1 MDLYDTVYDV
11 KKGRNQNSVTPFL
24 TKKIGY
30 FTSIRGDRMIGRFDW
45 TGVIEFLPDIL
56 KGLYYTLLISIV
68 GLVIG
73 FALGA
78 LFGLGRVSKNKFA
91 YAVSTIYI
99 EVIRGTPVLVQ
110 AIWIFYALPLIIH
123 YTLDSVVAGII
134 VIAVNS
140 GAYIAEIVR
149 GAVDSIA
156 KGQMEAGRS
165 LGLNQRQTMRHII
178 WPQALKRMIPP
189 LGNQFI
195 ISIKDTSLLSVIL
208 VPELIFQG
216 RLIAANH
223 FNAVEIYTT
232 VALFYLAI
240 TLTLSIILRLV
251 ERRLNV

>member
-1 MDLYDTVYDV
+1 
-11 KKGRNQNSVTPFL
+11 
-24 TKKIGY
+24 
-30 FTSIRGDRMIGRFDW
+30 MIGRFDW
-45 TGVIEFLPDIL
+45 AGVGKFLPDL
-56 KGLYYTLLISIV
+56 VTGLYYTLLISIV
-68 GLVIG
+68 GLLIG

-78 LFGLGRVSKNKFA
+78 LFGIGRVAKNKAF
-91 YAVSTIYI
+91 YYISTTYVEI
-99 EVIRGTPVLVQ
+99 IRGTPVLVQ
-110 AIWIFYALPLIIH
+110 AIWIFFALPLIIGQN
-123 YTLDSVVAGII
+123 LDSITAGII
-134 VIAVNS
+134 VIAINS

-149 GAVDSIA
+149 GAVQSID

-165 LGLNQRQTMRHII
+165 LGLTHRQTMLHII
-178 WPQALKRMIPP
+178 WPQAFKRMIPP

-240 TLTLSIILRLV
+240 TFTLSMILRFM
-251 ERRLNV
+251 ERRLETG